1 MSDPLNKISPT
12 VTPLMPWTLS
22 QSTQSPAANAFHR
35 TISSAP
41 PSYSQSMAAN
51 KPQNHSTDSPLPP
64 PYIPVD
70 CSALLK
76 ELPTDVGEVSYDHC
90 LDVLT
95 EAYGFD
101 VAELAHKIRGHYV
114 RGLHTP
120 MEVVVPKLLRSTK
133 TAGKNPE
140 LAQLAQRLSTVFKN
154 SWRDIRSLS
163 EAKQMACIICLYF
176 LEQKALVL
184 SSAAEKNA
192 TGEPGASLAPNQA
205 ALIRKEFF
213 QLFDQLTK
221 SDKVGLGDLQEK
233 IAEYLADD
241 ERAEL
246 RADLKSEVPL
256 SQDLTLSQ
264 LRYEQIPGT
273 TVCTKL
279 RPPINNYNQIYGIN
293 FYDLIEAIGDI
304 DLRSSSS
311 PDFPIQKF
319 TYELLRKN
327 DPKVTRLSV
336 KKELYFLDR
345 NARFVIAGMDHFH
358 KAAFDA
364 QPYDEKQPLPVQES
378 AACGQKKAEVMQE
391 FMQYFLDRL
400 KAAGINSARGE
411 LTNFMAD
418 KWPRDYIPEQYRDG
432 KMPPRQ

>member
-1 MSDPLNKISPT
+1 MSNPLNPISPT
-12 VTPLMPWTLS
+12 APPLMPGTPS
-22 QSTQSPAANAFHR
+22 PATQSATVANAFHR

-41 PSYSQSMAAN
+41 PSYSDSMAAN
-51 KPQNHSTDSPLPP
+51 KSEDHSTDSPLPP
-64 PYIPVD
+64 SYVPVD

-76 ELPTDVGEVSYDHC
+76 ALPTDIGEVSYDHC

-101 VAELAHKIRGHYV
+101 VAELADKIRGYYV
-114 RGLHTP
+114 CALHTP
-120 MEVVVPKLLRSTK
+120 LEVVVPRLLRST
-133 TAGKNPE
+133 GKNPV
-140 LAQLAQRLSTVFKN
+140 LVQLAQRLSTVFKN
-154 SWRDIRSLS
+154 SHRDISSIS
-163 EAKQMACIICLYF
+163 EAKKMAIVICLYF
-176 LEQKALVL
+176 LEQRALVL
-184 SSAAEKNA
+184 SSAAEKKM
-192 TGEPGASLAPNQA
+192 TGEAHAPDQA

-213 QLFDQLTK
+213 QLFDQLTD

-241 ERAEL
+241 ERAAL

-273 TVCTKL
+273 TVCARL
-279 RPPINNYNQIYGIN
+279 RPPIDNYNQMYGIN

-304 DLRSSSS
+304 DLRSSTS

-319 TYELLRKN
+319 TYELLRKD

-358 KAAFDA
+358 KAAFA
-364 QPYDEKQPLPVQES
+364 PQPGDEKQPLPVQES
-378 AACGQKKAEVMQE
+378 ADCGQKKAEVMQT
-391 FMQYFLDRL
+391 FMQHFLDRL
-400 KAAGINSARGE
+400 KAAGINSVREE

-418 KWPRDYIPEQYRDG
+418 KWPRDFIPEPYRDG